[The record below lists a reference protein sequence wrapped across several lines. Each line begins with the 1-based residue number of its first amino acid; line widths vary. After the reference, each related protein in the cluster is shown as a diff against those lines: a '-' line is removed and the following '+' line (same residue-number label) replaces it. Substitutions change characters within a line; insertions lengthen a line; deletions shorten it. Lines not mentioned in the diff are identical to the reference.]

1 LLTGA
6 LIMGAEA
13 LLAKTPGDSNVP
25 IQQFCGDDRPAPA
38 ALLDQHRERLRRL
51 VELRLDPRTRAR
63 LDASDLVQDT
73 FLDVAQEH
81 NERPRVVDAFFA
93 LARRRRGKPPGTGSM
108 GITG

>member
-1 LLTGA
+1 
-6 LIMGAEA
+6 MGAETFW
-13 LLAKTPGDSNVP
+13 AKAPGDSNVP
-25 IQQFCGDDRPAPA
+25 IQQFCGDDDSELAT
-38 ALLDQHRERLRRL
+38 LLDQHRERLRRME
-51 VELRLDPRTRAR
+51 ELRLDLRFRAR

-93 LARRRRGKPPGTGSM
+93 VARNRRGKPPGTGSM

>member
-1 LLTGA
+1 
-6 LIMGAEA
+6 MGAETF
-13 LLAKTPGDSNVP
+13 LAETPGDSNVP
-25 IQQFCGDDRPAPA
+25 IQQFCGDDRRRWQRSLTSIA
-38 ALLDQHRERLRRL
+38 RERLRRM
-51 VELRLDPRTRAR
+51 VELRLDPRIRAR

-93 LARRRRGKPPGTGSM
+93 LARRRRGKPPATGSM